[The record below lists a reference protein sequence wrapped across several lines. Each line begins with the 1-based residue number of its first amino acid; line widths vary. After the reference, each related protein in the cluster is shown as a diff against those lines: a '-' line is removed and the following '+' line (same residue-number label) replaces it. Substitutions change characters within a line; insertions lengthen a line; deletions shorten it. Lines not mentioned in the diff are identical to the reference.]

1 MLTLISDYDRTL
13 TNKELD
19 LCNEII
25 NMIRKLKKD
34 ENLRFIVA
42 SGRTLD
48 FLQNKLSDC
57 ADGFVAENG
66 AVIYYNGKKEVFG
79 RNESEAIKAALK
91 SMELVYFGE
100 IIGYALLDA
109 EKIIKDNLESHNIKF
124 SIERN
129 KNSIMIMP
137 PFVNKGYGISK
148 IIDAM
153 DLRSTIKIAMGDD
166 ENDITMLKAVDFPVA
181 LANSDDRL
189 KAMAKFITKSEYCD
203 GALEFLQQLKI
214 LINAKSL

>member
-19 LCNEII
+19 LCSEVI
-25 NMIRKLKKD
+25 NIIRKLKKE

-66 AVIYYNGKKEVFG
+66 AIIYYNGKKEVFG
-79 RNESEAIKAALK
+79 KNESEAIKAALK
-91 SMELVYFGE
+91 SMDLVYFGE
-100 IIGYALLDA
+100 IIGYALIDA
-109 EKIIKDNLESHNIKF
+109 EKAIKNNLESHNIKF
-124 SIERN
+124 SIEKN

-137 PFVNKGYGISK
+137 PFINKGYGISK

-153 DLRSTIKIAMGDD
+153 DLKGTTKIAMGDD
-166 ENDITMLKAVDFPVA
+166 ENDITMLRAVDIPVA

-189 KAMAKFITKSEYCD
+189 KAIAKFITKREYCD
-203 GALEFLQQLKI
+203 GVLEFLEELKV

>member
-19 LCNEII
+19 LCSEVI
-25 NMIRKLKKD
+25 NMIRRLKRD

-66 AVIYYNGKKEVFG
+66 AIIYYNGKKEVFG
-79 RNESEAIKAALK
+79 KTESEAIKVALK
-91 SMELVYFGE
+91 SMDLVYFGE
-100 IIGYALLDA
+100 IIGYALIDA
-109 EKIIKDNLESHNIKF
+109 EKTIKNNLESHNIKF
-124 SIERN
+124 TIEKN

-137 PFVNKGYGISK
+137 SFINKGYGISK

-153 DLRSTIKIAMGDD
+153 GLKGTIKIAMGDD
-166 ENDITMLKAVDFPVA
+166 ENDITMLRAVDFPVA
-181 LANSDDRL
+181 LANSDNRL
-189 KAMAKFITKSEYCD
+189 KAIAKFITQREYCD
-203 GALEFLQQLKI
+203 GALEFLEQLKI
-214 LINAKSL
+214 LVNAKSL